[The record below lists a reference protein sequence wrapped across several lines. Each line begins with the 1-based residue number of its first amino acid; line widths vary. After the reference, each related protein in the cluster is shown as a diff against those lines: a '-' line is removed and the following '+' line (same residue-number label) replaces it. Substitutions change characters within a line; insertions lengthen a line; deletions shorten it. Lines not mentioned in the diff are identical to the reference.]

1 MILGRIFFLLFAVSS
16 PLHLV
21 VRAASVGKDLSR
33 ASTLCLVEEAVATN
47 IGEREIILFL
57 LDGML
62 RVERVLVINREGVRM
77 ETLLEDWVRE
87 KGLSCCIGIR
97 KCCPCILA

>member
-33 ASTLCLVEEAVATN
+33 ASTLCLVVEAVATN

>member
-1 MILGRIFFLLFAVSS
+1 M
-16 PLHLV
+16 
-21 VRAASVGKDLSR
+21 RAASVDKDLSR
-33 ASTLCLVEEAVATN
+33 ASPSYLGLVVEAVTTN
-47 IGEREIILFL
+47 IGEREVVVFL

-62 RVERVLVINREGVRM
+62 RVERVLVVYRERVRM
-77 ETLLEDWVRE
+77 ETLLEDRVRE